1 MKKVLLGIL
10 LLLVGGLVLVVFLN
24 HPRLEFNAGTCAPL
38 GPSNQSML
46 GIKQTEWVDN
56 KTLKIKAFGSV
67 SCGVKITKGS
77 YRIIND
83 TIFLEYSW
91 KDVVVDSKGNT
102 MVALCMCAPELNY
115 LLKNLEKKEYKF
127 KLTAHQEKPLLTVF
141 KEKINKWLLGE

>member
-1 MKKVLLGIL
+1 MEEVDRGRWKKFTAVTGRS
-10 LLLVGGLVLVVFLN
+10 G
-24 HPRLEFNAGTCAPL
+24 PRYA
-38 GPSNQSML
+38 
-46 GIKQTEWVDN
+46 
-56 KTLKIKAFGSV
+56 
-67 SCGVKITKGS
+67 
-77 YRIIND
+77 
-83 TIFLEYSW
+83 IFLEYSW